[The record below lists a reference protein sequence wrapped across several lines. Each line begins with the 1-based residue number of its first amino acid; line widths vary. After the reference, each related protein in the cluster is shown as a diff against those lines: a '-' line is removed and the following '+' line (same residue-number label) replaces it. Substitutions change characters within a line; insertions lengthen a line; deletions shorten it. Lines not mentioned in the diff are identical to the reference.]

1 MKTRETEKAGARV
14 RRGAGQRGGLPRAL
28 SSPTPVRP
36 LVKLISGRGSTEW
49 GARLS

>member
-1 MKTRETEKAGARV
+1 MKTRETEKAGG
-14 RRGAGQRGGLPRAL
+14 RGAGQRGGLPRAL

>member
-14 RRGAGQRGGLPRAL
+14 RARGELPRAL

-36 LVKLISGRGSTEW
+36 LVKLISGQGSTEW